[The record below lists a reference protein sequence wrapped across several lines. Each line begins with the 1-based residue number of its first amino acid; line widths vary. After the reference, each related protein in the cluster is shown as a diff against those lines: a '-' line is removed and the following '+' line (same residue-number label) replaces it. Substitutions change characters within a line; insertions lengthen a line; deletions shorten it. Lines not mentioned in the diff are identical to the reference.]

1 MVTTGFSAARERVI
15 EVAVAHSDR
24 AGRVQEVWSS
34 LVDPQRPDV
43 PGTAWH
49 GLRSGALQGAPSFA
63 QIAPEVLSRL
73 EGRVVV
79 ALGAELVEA
88 FLAAELLRAGVLAAP
103 VPAVDVGRWASVS
116 GAPSAR
122 WAAVAQLAGRG
133 RSVPSSA
140 VEDVHL
146 LAAVLPRLWSSF
158 GDDLVFPVAP
168 APVSTGRHRQVVA
181 GVGRPVGQIGAVPTG
196 WLAELMVA
204 LPMSAAET
212 HDARLAA
219 YVDGLTS
226 ILPTGRIVADE
237 VRELTASAVRAGFSA
252 SQLHTVAVRLLES
265 MRATAFARGELS
277 QDQVRHLR
285 AAAVSLGVPQYFDD
299 LVQAPAPPAPEPGS
313 GSFSRPVRKPSPPPP
328 PQWLP
333 RCGHCL
339 QVGHYT
345 SSCPRLR
352 RRGRGGGVPGVG
364 PIEPIRPV

>member
-1 MVTTGFSAARERVI
+1 MTTGFSAARERVI
-15 EVAVAHSDR
+15 EVAVAHCDR
-24 AGRVQEVWSS
+24 SGRVQEVWSS
-34 LVDPQRPDV
+34 LVDPQRAEV
-43 PGTAWH
+43 SGAAVH
-49 GLRSGALQGAPSFA
+49 GLWPGVLQGAPSFA

-73 EGRVVV
+73 EGRVAV

-88 FLAAELLRAGVLAAP
+88 FLAAELLRAGVLTAP
-103 VPAVDVGRWASVS
+103 VPAVDVGRWAAVS
-116 GAPSAR
+116 GAASGR
-122 WAAVAQLAGRG
+122 WAAVARLAGRG

-140 VEDVHL
+140 VEDVRL
-146 LAAVLPRLWSSF
+146 LAAVLPRLWASF
-158 GDDLVFPVAP
+158 GTDLVFPVGP
-168 APVSTGRHRQVVA
+168 TPVSSGRHRRAVPGVVRPAAQV
-181 GVGRPVGQIGAVPTG
+181 GAVPTG

-219 YVDGLTS
+219 YVDGLTA
-226 ILPTGRIVADE
+226 ILPTGRIVAEE
-237 VRELTASAVRAGFSA
+237 VRELTGSAVRAGFTS
-252 SQLHTVAVRLLES
+252 SQLHAVAVRLLES
-265 MRATAFARGELS
+265 MRSTAFARGELS

-313 GSFSRPVRKPSPPPP
+313 GSFSRPVRKPLPPPP

-352 RRGRGGGVPGVG
+352 RRGRGGGTPGVG
-364 PIEPIRPV
+364 PVEPIRPI